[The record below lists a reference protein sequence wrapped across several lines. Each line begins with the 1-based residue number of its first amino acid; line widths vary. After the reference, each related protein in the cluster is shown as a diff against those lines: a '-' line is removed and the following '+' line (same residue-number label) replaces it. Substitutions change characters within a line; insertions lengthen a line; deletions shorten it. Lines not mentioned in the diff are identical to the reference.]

1 MLFRSHWYISAPRCL
16 SLAMIALSRQSLL
29 DFSVSISLSFSLPIY
44 IYIYI
49 YPSHTRSILF
59 CVSPRLSRTRDP
71 SFSPSFF
78 HNFLLVQRTI
88 TVVCLER
95 RKRVESWPVNGQT
108 VNVWKIG
115 RRTSFDFPTR
125 SASPCFSF
133 ALPRTVNS
141 SICAYFFFL
150 LLPFFDPGRKSII
163 RECKRRD
170 KRFEKEL
177 SPFETML
184 FYSHVGS
191 IIFRPDIV
199 YP

>member
-29 DFSVSISLSFSLPIY
+29 DFSVSISLSFSLP

-95 RKRVESWPVNGQT
+95 RKRVESRPVDGQT

-141 SICAYFFFL
+141 SICAYFFF